1 MASSDNK
8 VSGGA
13 PSHASITPDTPAV
26 TLDCLSDSTWLQLK
40 ALGLDQ
46 TLQQIHES
54 ERRFRRLFEFGPVA
68 FHELDQEGI
77 VRRVNEAECR
87 LLGVE
92 AGSIIGRS
100 VFEFISLGEQS
111 QSREAFKRKLSG
123 QQPLT
128 PFLREYVRRDGTRVV
143 VEIHDALI
151 RDQSGAAIGIY
162 SALLDVTGKEEA
174 QRALKDS
181 ENRYRALFEGLPS
194 PVFVCDSESLRFLAV
209 NEAAVLQYGY
219 ASEEFHSMTLW
230 DIQPRENLP
239 ALLQNLGRTGSALD
253 RFGVWKHRKKDGT
266 FFQVD
271 ITSCAVPYGDQT
283 ATLFV
288 ASDVTELKQAEAELA
303 RKAKELARSN
313 AELEQFAYVAS
324 HDLQEPLRM
333 VSSYTQLLAR
343 RYGGQLDA
351 DADEFIGFAVDGAA
365 RMQNLIHDLL
375 AFSRVTTK
383 GHELKPADAE
393 AALSQAL
400 LNLKAA
406 VEDSDAAVT
415 SDPLPRVMADSG
427 QLVQLFQNLV
437 GNAIKFRREEPPRIH
452 VSAEQGTGEFVF
464 SVRDNGIG
472 IQPQHLER
480 IFVIFQRL
488 HAGAEFPGTGIGL
501 ALCKKIVERH
511 GGRLWAS
518 SEPGAGSVF
527 YFTIPIKDH

>member
-1 MASSDNK
+1 MASSDNV
-8 VSGGA
+8 VSGGV
-13 PSHASITPDTPAV
+13 PSHASF
-26 TLDCLSDSTWLQLK
+26 TLL
-40 ALGLDQ
+40 
-46 TLQQIHES
+46 QIHES
-54 ERRFRRLFEFGPVA
+54 ERRFRHLFEFGPVA

-92 AGSIIGRS
+92 AASIIGRS
-100 VFEFISLGEQS
+100 VFDFISLGEQS

-151 RDQSGAAIGIY
+151 RDQNGAAIGIY

-174 QRALKDS
+174 QRALRDS
-181 ENRYRALFEGLPS
+181 EHRYRALFEGLPS

-219 ASEEFHSMTLW
+219 TSEEFHSMTLW

-239 ALLQNLGRTGSALD
+239 TLLLNLGRTGSALD

-343 RYGGQLDA
+343 RYRGQLDA

-365 RMQNLIHDLL
+365 RMQNLINDLL

-383 GHELKPADAE
+383 GHEFKPAEAE
-393 AALSQAL
+393 AALRQAL
-400 LNLKAA
+400 LNLRAA
-406 VEDSDAAVT
+406 IEESEAAVT
-415 SDPLPRVMADSG
+415 FDPLPRVIADSG
-427 QLVQLFQNLV
+427 QLVQLFQNLIAMPSSSVVKSLRASMYRLNRELGSSFSLCAKRHWHPVQALGAHLRDFSASPHGRGVSGNWDWPGSLQKNRGASRRALV
-437 GNAIKFRREEPPRIH
+437 GQFGTWGRIGFLFH
-452 VSAEQGTGEFVF
+452 NS
-464 SVRDNGIG
+464 N
-472 IQPQHLER
+472 
-480 IFVIFQRL
+480 
-488 HAGAEFPGTGIGL
+488 
-501 ALCKKIVERH
+501 
-511 GGRLWAS
+511 
-518 SEPGAGSVF
+518 
-527 YFTIPIKDH
+527 